1 LNSREHV
8 TPENETNLE
17 ELRNTLLKTGL
28 AKISLAKDPA
38 SAQSDLTVL
47 GDDAVAADGL
57 DEAQA
62 AETPLELPE
71 EELPEERDE
80 QMGDQ
85 SGPPN
90 PLEITVDDPSGDDN
104 FTPEDLQDNIEKIE
118 NDPTALIQLPPLH
131 DRCHC
136 VIETLP
142 ILSMP
147 GVKDGKRVWQKSD
160 NCCPKCHETAL
171 GFNEAEV
178 QRLLNKG
185 IDINRIPR

>member
-1 LNSREHV
+1 MWYR
-8 TPENETNLE
+8 
-17 ELRNTLLKTGL
+17 L
-28 AKISLAKDPA
+28 AKKYNMFGLPISG
-38 SAQSDLTVL
+38 DLKFSL
-47 GDDAVAADGL
+47 FADEDL
-57 DEAQA
+57 DETEA

-71 EELPEERDE
+71 ERDE
-80 QMGDQ
+80 QMGSE
-85 SGPPN
+85 SGSPN

-104 FTPEDLQDNIEKIE
+104 FTPEDLQNNVQKIE
-118 NDPTALIQLPPLH
+118 NDPTVLIQLPPLH

-185 IDINRIPR
+185 IDVNRIPR

>member
-1 LNSREHV
+1 
-8 TPENETNLE
+8 
-17 ELRNTLLKTGL
+17 
-28 AKISLAKDPA
+28 
-38 SAQSDLTVL
+38 
-47 GDDAVAADGL
+47 
-57 DEAQA
+57 
-62 AETPLELPE
+62 
-71 EELPEERDE
+71 
-80 QMGDQ
+80 MGDE

-104 FTPEDLQDNIEKIE
+104 FTPEDLNQNVQKIE
-118 NDPTALIQLPPLH
+118 NDPTALIQIPPLH

-142 ILSMP
+142 ILSIP
-147 GVKDGKRVWQKSD
+147 GVKDGKRVWKKSD

-185 IDINRIPR
+185 IDINSIPR

>member
-1 LNSREHV
+1 MWYREAKKF
-8 TPENETNLE
+8 NMF
-17 ELRNTLLKTGL
+17 GL
-28 AKISLAKDPA
+28 PISGDRKFSLFADEDDD
-38 SAQSDLTVL
+38 DL
-47 GDDAVAADGL
+47 
-57 DEAQA
+57 QA
-62 AETPLELPE
+62 EETPLELPE

-80 QMGDQ
+80 QLGDE

-90 PLEITVDDPSGDDN
+90 PLEISVEDPSGDEI
-104 FTPEDLQDNIEKIE
+104 FTPDDLNKNVDKID

-142 ILSMP
+142 ILSNP
-147 GVKDGKRVWQKSD
+147 GVRDGKRVWQKSD

-171 GFNEAEV
+171 RFNEAEV

-185 IDINRIPR
+185 INLNSIPR

>member
-1 LNSREHV
+1 MWYKFAKKYNMFGLPISGDRKF
-8 TPENETNLE
+8 NLF
-17 ELRNTLLKTGL
+17 
-28 AKISLAKDPA
+28 
-38 SAQSDLTVL
+38 
-47 GDDAVAADGL
+47 ADEDV
-57 DEAQA
+57 DESQTQ
-62 AETPLELPE
+62 ETPLELPE

-80 QMGDQ
+80 QLGDE

-90 PLEITVDDPSGDDN
+90 PLEISVEDPSGDNN
-104 FTPEDLQDNIEKIE
+104 FTPEDLQQNVEKIE

-142 ILSMP
+142 ILSIP
-147 GVKDGKRVWQKSD
+147 GIKDGKRVWQKSD

-171 GFNEAEV
+171 RFNEAEV

-185 IDINRIPR
+185 INLNAIPR

>member
-1 LNSREHV
+1 VIYKRK
-8 TPENETNLE
+8 ENKINMWY
-17 ELRNTLLKTGL
+17 RL
-28 AKISLAKDPA
+28 AKKYNMFGLPIS
-38 SAQSDLTVL
+38 
-47 GDDAVAADGL
+47 GDKKFSLFTDDDI
-57 DEAQA
+57 DESQA

-90 PLEITVDDPSGDDN
+90 SLEIKVDDPSGDDN
-104 FTPEDLQDNIEKIE
+104 FTPEDLQDNVQKIE

-142 ILSMP
+142 ILSTP

-160 NCCPKCHETAL
+160 NCCPKCYETAL
-171 GFNEAEV
+171 GFNKAEV

-185 IDINRIPR
+185 IDVNRIP

>member
-1 LNSREHV
+1 MWYREAKKFNMFGL
-8 TPENETNLE
+8 PISGD
-17 ELRNTLLKTGL
+17 LKF
-28 AKISLAKDPA
+28 SLFADED
-38 SAQSDLTVL
+38 SD
-47 GDDAVAADGL
+47 
-57 DEAQA
+57 ESKSQ
-62 AETPLELPE
+62 ETPLELPE
-71 EELPEERDE
+71 NELPEERDE
-80 QMGDQ
+80 QLGEE

-90 PLEITVDDPSGDDN
+90 PLEISIEDPSGDDN
-104 FTPEDLQDNIEKIE
+104 FTTEDLEQNIDKIE

-142 ILSMP
+142 ILSAP

-171 GFNEAEV
+171 RFNEAEV

-185 IDINRIPR
+185 INLNAIPR